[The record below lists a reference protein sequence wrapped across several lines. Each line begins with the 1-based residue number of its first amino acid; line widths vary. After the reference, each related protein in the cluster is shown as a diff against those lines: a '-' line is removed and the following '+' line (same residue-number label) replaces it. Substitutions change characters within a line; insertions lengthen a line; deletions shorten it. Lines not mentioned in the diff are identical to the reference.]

1 VNAEA
6 QGCEGEGEQL
16 PPHVLHA
23 GLRRQVR
30 GEEGREARGYGGAES
45 LFWER
50 SMIINVKWG
59 EVVVEVVEVVEG
71 GGGGEHAGRFWTK
84 ESKNF

>member
-6 QGCEGEGEQL
+6 EGCEGEGEQL

-30 GEEGREARGYGGAES
+30 GEEGREERGYGGVES
-45 LFWER
+45 LVWER
-50 SMIINVKWG
+50 SMVLNVKVRG
-59 EVVVEVVEVVEG
+59 GCG
-71 GGGGEHAGRFWTK
+71 GGGGGGGGG
-84 ESKNF
+84 NFKKF